1 MMRSLSNELSTRAR
15 ALLKRNGHPSIVN
28 GVVLGRD
35 LQLLELVL
43 IVDGKGTLTVESNT
57 RKPVMI
63 YMESPTGVIVHSSPD
78 DVLEGAIH
86 YLSKYMVLDDM
97 ANV

>member
-1 MMRSLSNELSTRAR
+1 MRSLSNELSRRAR
-15 ALLKRNGHPSIVN
+15 TLLERDGHPSVVN

-35 LQLLELVL
+35 LQLLELLL
-43 IVDGKGTLTVESNT
+43 IVDEKGTLTVETNT
-57 RKPVMI
+57 RTTVMV
-63 YMESPTGVIVHSSPD
+63 YMESPNGAILHTSPD